1 MNFQIKLYTQQILS
15 EFMHFFEM
23 AMVELHIVDV
33 FIIHRRGVFDQK
45 GKFLWK
51 KNQVEKKCW
60 KIFIKK
66 KVFQRLISN
75 GANPHKNN
83 MAIISAI

>member
-45 GKFLWK
+45 GKFRWK
-51 KNQVEKKCW
+51 KNQVEKRC
-60 KIFIKK
+60 
-66 KVFQRLISN
+66 
-75 GANPHKNN
+75 
-83 MAIISAI
+83 